1 MTSAVIQPAHVLT
14 SPVLLLQSNGKWGY
28 KGGQRH
34 FQKIPTE
41 TGYAELMY
49 KMCEKLASDVSLKY
63 LSPGEELSPDNLISV
78 TDDDDVQASLS
89 ALSPAIP

>member
-1 MTSAVIQPAHVLT
+1 M
-14 SPVLLLQSNGKWGY
+14 LLLQSDGKWGY

-41 TGYAELMY
+41 MGYAELMY

-78 TDDDDVQASLS
+78 TDDDDVQVSLP
-89 ALSPAIP
+89 ALSTASPFLQT